1 MQYLQFFTTLQ
12 IRLIYVVHRKKSI
25 YAVSF
30 SHYLL
35 LVLLT
40 VLVIIAFGILK
51 TTGCCSTIDEYHV
64 PIFSFLACCDHS
76 DSDDDHDY
84 LA

>member
-40 VLVIIAFGILK
+40 VLVIIAFGII
-51 TTGCCSTIDEYHV
+51 TIDEYHV